1 MVPPALRVRDFRL
14 LWTARGIA
22 GLGTSMLVVAIPA
35 HVHAVT
41 GSVLA
46 TGVTLAFEYL
56 PSLLLG
62 PFAGVMADRW
72 DRRRLMIATDLGHA
86 LAISVA
92 LVAVT
97 PETIWLVYLAV
108 LGQGSAAVVF
118 RPAAQAHIPA
128 VVGTGPVLTSANSLS
143 AVTTGVVGLVGPP
156 VGGLVFAFAG
166 IGAVVAASAT
176 AGLLSAATI
185 ARTSTRTST
194 RTSARRT
201 PPDPAAAPRR
211 VLDEIRHGLR
221 YVRHAA
227 ATRGLLVANSVY
239 LLANAALT
247 ALLVPFGVTQ
257 LGGSVQVGYL
267 LSALGLGFLAGA
279 PVSRRLADRGAARTT
294 VAAGQVLVAGAFALL
309 FNSTALPV
317 ALAAAFLLGLPAVTV
332 LVSVHTWVQRTTP
345 EGLLG
350 RVSAAFLTLEAVA
363 TMLGA
368 LAGPAVS
375 EGSGL
380 RVALNAACVVALL
393 SAPLTLWLVPRRLT
407 VSDEPV
413 KK

>member
-92 LVAVT
+92 LLAVT

-166 IGAVVAASAT
+166 IGAVVAASAA

-185 ARTSTRTST
+185 ARTS
-194 RTSARRT
+194 ARRT
-201 PPDPAAAPRR
+201 PPDPTAAPRR

-221 YVRHAA
+221 YVRRAA

-375 EGSGL
+375 EASGL